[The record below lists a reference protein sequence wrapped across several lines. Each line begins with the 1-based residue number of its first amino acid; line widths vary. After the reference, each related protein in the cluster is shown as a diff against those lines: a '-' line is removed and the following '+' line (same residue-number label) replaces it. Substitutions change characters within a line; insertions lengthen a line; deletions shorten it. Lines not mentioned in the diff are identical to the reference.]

1 MIWRGKWRKEVCSF
15 LHSVLIVHPYALEV
29 LCLKVR
35 TSLQVLGFTCT
46 IYYPSFKSKI
56 QSLDPLG
63 SKSRKTGWVVVSLQR
78 FEHFDLIFV
87 KARKIV
93 AYLFL
98 KITLNVLHNL
108 FQPSFLNGHKQ
119 ETSTYIIN
127 TLIVHLD
134 QWAHQKLLSY
144 GNYSLFKT
152 TYETLKVSQ

>member
-1 MIWRGKWRKEVCSF
+1 MIFCILGRLGRGKIKHLGDDLQGKVKEGGMLL

-63 SKSRKTGWVVVSLQR
+63 SKSRKTRGVVVSLQR
-78 FEHFDLIFV
+78 FEHCDLFFV

-108 FQPSFLNGHKQ
+108 FQPSFLKGHKQ
-119 ETSTYIIN
+119 ETSPYI
-127 TLIVHLD
+127 
-134 QWAHQKLLSY
+134 LSILSSSILT
-144 GNYSLFKT
+144 N
-152 TYETLKVSQ
+152 ERIRNC

>member
-15 LHSVLIVHPYALEV
+15 LHSVLIVHDPYALEV

-35 TSLQVLGFTCT
+35 TSLQVLGFTRT

-56 QSLDPLG
+56 QSLDLLG
-63 SKSRKTGWVVVSLQR
+63 SKSRKTRRVVVSLQS

-98 KITLNVLHNL
+98 KITLNVLNNL
-108 FQPSFLNGHKQ
+108 FQPKFLKGGKQ
-119 ETSTYIIN
+119 ETWKTNSCAIISPYI
-127 TLIVHLD
+127 
-134 QWAHQKLLSY
+134 LSML
-144 GNYSLFKT
+144 SLSILT
-152 TYETLKVSQ
+152 NECIRNC

>member
-1 MIWRGKWRKEVCSF
+1 MIWRGKWREEVCSC
-15 LHSVLIVHPYALEV
+15 LHSVLIVHDPYALEV

-63 SKSRKTGWVVVSLQR
+63 CPDIQGSGCVTAAFWTLWSH
-78 FEHFDLIFV
+78 HFFV

-98 KITLNVLHNL
+98 KITLNVLRNL
-108 FQPSFLNGHKQ
+108 FQPSFLKGHKQ
-119 ETSTYIIN
+119 ETSPYI
-127 TLIVHLD
+127 
-134 QWAHQKLLSY
+134 LSIHSSSILT
-144 GNYSLFKT
+144 N
-152 TYETLKVSQ
+152 ERIRNC

>member
-108 FQPSFLNGHKQ
+108 FQPSFL
-119 ETSTYIIN
+119 
-127 TLIVHLD
+127 
-134 QWAHQKLLSY
+134 KLMVTNKRLQHIY
-144 GNYSLFKT
+144 YQYSHRPSWPMSASEIAKLW
-152 TYETLKVSQ
+152 

>member
-15 LHSVLIVHPYALEV
+15 LHSVLIVHPYTLEV

-35 TSLQVLGFTCT
+35 TSLQVLGFTRT

-56 QSLDPLG
+56 QSLDLLG
-63 SKSRKTGWVVVSLQR
+63 SKSRKTRRVVVSLQS

-98 KITLNVLHNL
+98 KITLNVLNNL
-108 FQPSFLNGHKQ
+108 FQPKFLKGGKQ
-119 ETSTYIIN
+119 ETWKTNSCAIISPYI
-127 TLIVHLD
+127 
-134 QWAHQKLLSY
+134 LSML
-144 GNYSLFKT
+144 SLSILT
-152 TYETLKVSQ
+152 NECIRNC